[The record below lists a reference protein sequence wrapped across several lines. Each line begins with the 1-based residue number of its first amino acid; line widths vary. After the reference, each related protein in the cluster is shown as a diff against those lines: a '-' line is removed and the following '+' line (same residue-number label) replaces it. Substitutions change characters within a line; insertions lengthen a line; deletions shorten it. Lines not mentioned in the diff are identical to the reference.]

1 MECVSVASRH
11 SAGLLR
17 RLRVN
22 LVTRAHGQRGLWDR
36 RLPVGTKMISPQ
48 IYHACV
54 SLRTVVLIDVV
65 RQWRK
70 NRDQLEERTISH
82 LSFFLRHTTCIRL
95 VKSLFKPGNDR
106 EGY

>member
-1 MECVSVASRH
+1 MFTAEKAGSFGKNYMNKFLCSPLRQRIICMWNVSVASRH
-11 SAGLLR
+11 NAGLLR

-54 SLRTVVLIDVV
+54 SLRTVILIDVV

-70 NRDQLEERTISH
+70 KIGIS
-82 LSFFLRHTTCIRL
+82 
-95 VKSLFKPGNDR
+95 
-106 EGY
+106 